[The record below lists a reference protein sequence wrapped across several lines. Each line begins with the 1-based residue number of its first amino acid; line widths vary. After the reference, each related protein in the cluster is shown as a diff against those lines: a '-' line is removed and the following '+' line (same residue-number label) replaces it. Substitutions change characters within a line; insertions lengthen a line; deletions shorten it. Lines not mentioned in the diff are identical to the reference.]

1 MRVWYVCYIIM
12 LSSAGVL
19 IRRDSPVLL
28 PDMHCCQHAFVLFI
42 SHAQRHSVKHIQRLP
57 MQLGSGTTKPA
68 IASVQESHGTLK

>member
-19 IRRDSPVLL
+19 IRHDSPVLL

-42 SHAQRHSVKHIQRLP
+42 SMPSDTLLSTYNCCRCSSGVVQQNQRLLRFKNH
-57 MQLGSGTTKPA
+57 M
-68 IASVQESHGTLK
+68 VH